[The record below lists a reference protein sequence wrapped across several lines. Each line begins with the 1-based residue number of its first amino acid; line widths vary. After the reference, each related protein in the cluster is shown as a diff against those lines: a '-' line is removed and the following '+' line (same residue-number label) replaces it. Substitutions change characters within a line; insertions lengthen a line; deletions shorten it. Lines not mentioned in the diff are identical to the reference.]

1 MAALAIA
8 CSAFYI
14 PARSPLMASRAIGPA
29 SAHVTLAAPPE
40 VQVAFGMVML
50 LSVTHGLLP
59 QPGGNKDA
67 RGSQQ
72 QAAARQTR
80 TARVGAKPR
89 RSTPRLYDSDEPRAY
104 NKAEKEAPEVTKAKS
119 PKSLSIGTAL
129 APSTDKILALRGGR
143 KGGGGG
149 GGGGGKGGGGGGACK
164 GGGGGGG
171 SGKGG
176 GGGGGGG
183 NGRGQGNG
191 GGWPSTT
198 GNPSGGGRSNNPPSK

>member
-1 MAALAIA
+1 MALAISLA
-8 CSAFYI
+8 CSAFTI

-59 QPGGNKDA
+59 QPGGNKDV

-89 RSTPRLYDSDEPRAY
+89 RSTPRLCDSDEAHAIRLRRRPPPPR
-104 NKAEKEAPEVTKAKS
+104 
-119 PKSLSIGTAL
+119 
-129 APSTDKILALRGGR
+129 
-143 KGGGGG
+143 
-149 GGGGGKGGGGGGACK
+149 
-164 GGGGGGG
+164 
-171 SGKGG
+171 
-176 GGGGGGG
+176 
-183 NGRGQGNG
+183 
-191 GGWPSTT
+191 
-198 GNPSGGGRSNNPPSK
+198 